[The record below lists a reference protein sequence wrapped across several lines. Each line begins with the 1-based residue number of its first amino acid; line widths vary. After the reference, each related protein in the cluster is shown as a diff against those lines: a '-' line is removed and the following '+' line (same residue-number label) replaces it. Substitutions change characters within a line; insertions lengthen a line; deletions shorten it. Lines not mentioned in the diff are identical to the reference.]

1 AALCSGGKLESEE
14 QVKMDKWP
22 TFYLNKSWV
31 KTLMQKEVSLA
42 ASITVLY
49 YSYFYACM
57 FGNAAIF
64 SGSGSVVSIIGLL
77 LTLKH
82 NFISDASNPYAA
94 FHKYHK
100 KMGGFNSI
108 GQMEDASKV
117 NPVIKAVKDEYMGIS
132 LLVLGGLVSGYGSLV
147 RLV

>member
-1 AALCSGGKLESEE
+1 MEDIER
-14 QVKMDKWP
+14 VKIEKWP

-31 KTLMQKEVSLA
+31 KALMQRYVSLA
-42 ASITVLY
+42 ASIIIMY

-64 SGSGSVVSIIGLL
+64 SGSGSIVSIIGLL

-82 NFISDASNPYAA
+82 NFISDASNPHAA

-100 KMGGFNSI
+100 KMGSFNSI

-117 NPVIKAVKDEYMGIS
+117 NPVIRAIKDEYMGVA

-147 RLV
+147 CLV